1 MEVLTK
7 PTSSSAAA
15 GASSSPLYNAQCF
28 AMLLWAH
35 GPHNGKYHLHHYD
48 HYVGHWPT
56 FNVMGQ
62 GFLANL
68 YPRLI
73 DRFEDRSNIQK
84 IREFR
89 SKLAGSFK
97 SPRSQCR
104 KMTHVKYGNFHGS
117 SQIIVPK
124 ALISQ
129 ISHASFS
136 DIELREIKGY
146 QAIIRELPRKFP
158 DFTCVIFR
166 H

>member
-1 MEVLTK
+1 MIFARWGGAMEVLTK

-62 GFLANL
+62 GFLAI
-68 YPRLI
+68 R
-73 DRFEDRSNIQK
+73 EK
-84 IREFR
+84 IREKKNTGT
-89 SKLAGSFK
+89 SK
-97 SPRSQCR
+97 
-104 KMTHVKYGNFHGS
+104 KYGNFHGS

-146 QAIIRELPRKFP
+146 QAIIRERPRKFP

>member
-1 MEVLTK
+1 MIFARWGGAMEVLTK

-89 SKLAGSFK
+89 SKL
-97 SPRSQCR
+97 PD
-104 KMTHVKYGNFHGS
+104 
-117 SQIIVPK
+117 
-124 ALISQ
+124 
-129 ISHASFS
+129 FS
-136 DIELREIKGY
+136 IE
-146 QAIIRELPRKFP
+146 PRKFYGKF
-158 DFTCVIFR
+158 DRSSIEVLWNV

>member
-1 MEVLTK
+1 MIFARWGGAMEVLTK

-62 GFLANL
+62 GFLAI
-68 YPRLI
+68 R
-73 DRFEDRSNIQK
+73 EK
-84 IREFR
+84 IREKKNTGT
-89 SKLAGSFK
+89 SK
-97 SPRSQCR
+97 
-104 KMTHVKYGNFHGS
+104 KYGNFHGS
-117 SQIIVPK
+117 SQIIIPK

-129 ISHASFS
+129 KLDRKTKYGNFQ
-136 DIELREIKGY
+136 K
-146 QAIIRELPRKFP
+146 IRELPKNPGTSTEVPR
-158 DFTCVIFR
+158 
-166 H
+166 